1 MPGQARLSLVR
12 QSPLIHGRFSFQDEA
27 GGSSPPRPTT
37 SPDQRKCWPG
47 CLEFAW
53 RGVCRITNSYLVTV
67 ARHEPGDH
75 EPPGCPRDRTSG
87 CEPPAFALVYL
98 PLCSCRS
105 AKVCRTA
112 LGHAQQPPPPCPPG
126 CGSEH
131 QVVDL
136 MKRWPSSGP
145 MGSRRSTKHC
155 SPHMVQGVHQPA
167 TAGLPREPRR
177 AVGRSSWAASGEGCR
192 QTGFGPTYP
201 PRRARSRRS
210 LPEAA
215 LTG

>member
-1 MPGQARLSLVR
+1 MTCGNDLAHSGYRHLVDK
-12 QSPLIHGRFSFQDEA
+12 DEA

-67 ARHEPGDH
+67 ARHEPGGH
-75 EPPGCPRDRTSG
+75 EPPGCPRNRTSG

-155 SPHMVQGVHQPA
+155 SPHMVQGGSS
-167 TAGLPREPRR
+167 AGHCGAAEG
-177 AVGRSSWAASGEGCR
+177 AKESCWA
-192 QTGFGPTYP
+192 
-201 PRRARSRRS
+201 
-210 LPEAA
+210 
-215 LTG
+215 